1 MELHLKII
9 GAILIVLSIIHV
21 RFPRYFNWAKE
32 LGGMSL
38 INRQMMYVHTFFVSL
53 VVFLMGVLCATSAGF
68 FVSSELGHGISLG
81 LGVFWGLRLFFQFFV
96 YSKEL
101 WKGKRFESVVHILFS
116 LLWLYFTVVFWT
128 VGFSDF

>member
-9 GAILIVLSIIHV
+9 GIILILLSVVHV
-21 RFPRYFNWAKE
+21 RFPKYFNWAKE

-38 INRQMMYVHTFFVSL
+38 INRQMMYVHTFFVAL
-53 VVFLMGVLCATSAGF
+53 VVFLMGVLCVSSAELL
-68 FVSSELGHGISLG
+68 VSSELGHRMCLG

>member
-1 MELHLKII
+1 
-9 GAILIVLSIIHV
+9 
-21 RFPRYFNWAKE
+21 
-32 LGGMSL
+32 MSL
-38 INRQMMYVHTFFVSL
+38 INRQMMYVHTFFVAL
-53 VVFLMGVLCATSAGF
+53 VVFLMGVLCATSAGLLI
-68 FVSSELGHGISLG
+68 SSELGYRISLG

>member
-9 GAILIVLSIIHV
+9 GIILILLSVVHV
-21 RFPRYFNWAKE
+21 RFPKYFNWAKE

-38 INRQMMYVHTFFVSL
+38 INRQMMYAHTFFVAL
-53 VVFLMGVLCATSAGF
+53 VVFLMGALCLSSASLL
-68 FVSSELGHGISLG
+68 VSTELGHRICLG

-101 WKGKRFESVVHILFS
+101 WKGKRFESVVHIGFS
-116 LLWLYFTVVFWT
+116 LLWVYFTIVFWI
-128 VGFSDF
+128 VGLLD